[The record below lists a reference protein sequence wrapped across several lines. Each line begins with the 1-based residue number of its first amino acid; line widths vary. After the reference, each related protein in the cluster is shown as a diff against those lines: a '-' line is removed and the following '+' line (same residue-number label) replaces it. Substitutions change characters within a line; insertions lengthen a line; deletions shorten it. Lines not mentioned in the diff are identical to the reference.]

1 MFWYIGNALDF
12 RPRGPWFESGRL
24 QQFFSSLFFSFWPY
38 TVPFPLLIKTRRITN
53 DVINNHIYFI
63 IPLLSLDPLL
73 FECSPYGRWL
83 FLKSGFYIPVFCEQY
98 RRYFRLVFVD
108 FGVCCSWDYM
118 LSKCPLIFFNQMSSW
133 SVDDDHQHHHDHH
146 HHHQHRHHHYY
157 QDHQHH
163 DHHDDHHCLHVYI
176 TSPFFNIV
184 NIIIYYKTW
193 KQTTLFVLVTN

>member
-24 QQFFSSLFFSFWPY
+24 QQFFSSLFFSFWPF

-53 DVINNHIYFI
+53 NVINNHVYFI

-133 SVDDDHQHHHDHH
+133 SVMM
-146 HHHQHRHHHYY
+146 
-157 QDHQHH
+157 
-163 DHHDDHHCLHVYI
+163 I
-176 TSPFFNIV
+176 I
-184 NIIIYYKTW
+184 NIIIIIIINNIVITITIKIIIIMIIMMIIIVYMSI
-193 KQTTLFVLVTN
+193 